1 MGKYVIVPNGFVPSA
16 GRSCDFLS
24 SIDKDGLHFSQD
36 LDDAIV
42 IDDSEKC
49 VFLARGLTRAF
60 LTVDVYSVKE
70 VTVRTFDYIW

>member
-1 MGKYVIVPNGFVPSA
+1 MDEYIMVRGGDSPTGNDCRYVT
-16 GRSCDFLS
+16 

-49 VFLARGLTRAF
+49 VFLARALTRVF
-60 LTVDVYSVKE
+60 CTVDVYSVKE
-70 VTVRTFDYIW
+70 KTDRTFDYIW